1 MARQKCYYEV
11 LDIQREA
18 TAEEIR
24 KAYKT
29 RALQLHPDKNRHRL
43 EEATLEFS
51 LLQQAYTVL
60 IDPHERRWYDNHRE
74 AILKGKP
81 TNTVDE
87 DTMFDLMPYFSTSA
101 FKGFDDG
108 PKGFFAVYR
117 KIFEDI
123 EAEEHGL
130 EEYNEYI
137 SKDETCF
144 TSFGYSDTLF
154 LPTLKAFYQKWTHFQ
169 TKRTFSSM
177 DKYKPSDAENR
188 EHRRYLEKEN
198 KKLRDSMKKEYN
210 ETVRSL
216 ALFCRKRDPR
226 YAIYQK
232 NLEHKSKPVKKES
245 KNLHN
250 SQIFEE
256 QSWAK
261 VDEGEYLKYFELHP
275 ELAEEPDTLT
285 EDISLIEYYC
295 DLCSKTFKSK
305 QQWEN
310 HEKSK
315 KHIKQA
321 QLYGDI
327 DQISESSIE
336 QISEYSSYSDID
348 NYETDEE
355 FKDAYTHSPV
365 ESPIDTIVELEQQVE
380 QLDIKDENTTVK
392 KKRRADKNKRDAKPI
407 DFVCDT
413 CRKSFDSRNSL
424 FKHLKSSKHAAS
436 Q

>member
-11 LDIQREA
+11 LCIQREA
-18 TAEEIR
+18 TIEEIR

-51 LLQQAYTVL
+51 LLQQAYAVL
-60 IDPHERRWYDNHRE
+60 VDPHERRWYDNHRD
-74 AILKGKP
+74 AILKGKS
-81 TNTVDE
+81 TTEVDE
-87 DTMFDLMPYFSTSA
+87 DTMFDLMPYFSTST

-108 PKGFFAVYR
+108 SKGFFAVYR

-130 EEYNEYI
+130 EEHDEYK
-137 SKDETCF
+137 SKDDTYF
-144 TSFGYSDTLF
+144 TSFGHSDTLF
-154 LPTLKAFYQKWTHFQ
+154 LPTLKNFYQKWTHFQ

-177 DKYKPSDAENR
+177 DKYKSSDAENR

-232 NLEHKSKPVKKES
+232 NLEQKSKPVKKES
-245 KNLHN
+245 KTQTF
-250 SQIFEE
+250 QIFEE
-256 QSWAK
+256 QSWSK
-261 VDEGEYLKYFELHP
+261 IDEGEYLKYFDFHP
-275 ELAEEPDTLT
+275 ELNEESNALT
-285 EDISLIEYYC
+285 EDSSSIEYYC
-295 DLCSKTFKSK
+295 NLCNKSFKSE

-321 QLYGDI
+321 QLYDDI
-327 DQISESSIE
+327 GQTNESSIE
-336 QISEYSSYSDID
+336 QISKYSSYSDID
-348 NYETDEE
+348 NYESSEE
-355 FKDAYTHSPV
+355 FKDIDTYSP
-365 ESPIDTIVELEQQVE
+365 EENPIDKVTELEQVG
-380 QLDIKDENTTVK
+380 QLNINHEITIVK
-392 KKRRADKNKRDAKPI
+392 KKQRADKNKKDTKPI
-407 DFVCDT
+407 DFACST
-413 CRKSFDSRNSL
+413 CTKSFDSRNSL